1 MSAPVQ
7 REAENWFDDAFVA
20 DWLVR
25 QEARAPERN
34 RQYAMVRA
42 LVPRHPDEAFRYL
55 NLAGGDGSLDEV
67 LLARFPRAQATLV
80 DGSGHM
86 LHRAQERLRAFGDRL
101 RTVQVDL
108 GTPSWVSAV
117 GGPFDVGVS
126 TIALHNLEDPAR
138 LRLLYREVGS
148 LIADGGFFMN
158 LDYVRA
164 PNPALGDFYRHASA
178 DDDSGFLRVRG
189 YRDFVGTVN
198 EHLGWLTEAGFSPV
212 DCFWRDLRLALFG
225 GFKGGVHVPAIP

>member
-1 MSAPVQ
+1 MSAPAP

-25 QEARAPERN
+25 QEGRAAERR

-42 LVPRHPDEAFRYL
+42 LVPHSVDEPFSYL

-67 LLARFPRAQATLV
+67 LMARFPKAHATLV
-80 DGSGHM
+80 DGSSYM
-86 LHRAQERLRAFGDRL
+86 LERARERLSAYAGRL
-101 RTVQVDL
+101 RLVQVDL
-108 GTPSWVSAV
+108 GAPSWTAV
-117 GGPFDVGVS
+117 GGPFDLGVS

-138 LRLLYREVGS
+138 MRLLYREIGS
-148 LIADGGFFMN
+148 IMADGGFFMN

-164 PNPALGDFYRHASA
+164 PHPALGDFYRHASA

-189 YRDFVGTVN
+189 YRDFVGTVD
-198 EHLGWLTEAGFSPV
+198 EHLGWLVEAGFAPV
-212 DCFWRDLRLALFG
+212 DCFWRDLRLALMG
-225 GFKGGVHVPAIP
+225 GFKGRVRLPAAP

>member
-1 MSAPVQ
+1 MTAPAP

-25 QEARAPERN
+25 QESRAAERS

-42 LVPRHPDEAFRYL
+42 LVPRNPEESFRYL

-67 LLARFPRAQATLV
+67 LLARFPRAHATLV
-80 DGSGHM
+80 DGSDHM
-86 LHRAQERLRAFGDRL
+86 LERARERLSAFGDRL
-101 RTVQVDL
+101 RLVQADL
-108 GTPSWVSAV
+108 GTPAWTAV
-117 GGPFDVGVS
+117 GGPFDVAVS

-138 LRLLYREVGS
+138 LRSLYLEIGS

-164 PNPALGDFYRHASA
+164 PHPGLGAFYRHASA

-198 EHLGWLTEAGFSPV
+198 EHLGWLVEAGFSPV

-225 GFKGGVHVPAIP
+225 GFKGGIRLPASP